1 MRILHI
7 CAGWQANNGAAVIG
21 KLLAGEHRAQGHDV
35 RFGSWAGIRELRE
48 ADEVWT
54 HCGWLPVLWW
64 AGLWARKL
72 VRVPEACYDPVR
84 LRYHGWKKS
93 LVKPIERHFLRKAA
107 KVVATC
113 PAEAEWIRAYAR
125 GIGDWGSGIRVEVT
139 DLKRFFKFQV
149 PGSKFQVSGSK
160 FQDRKVHLLYLGRR
174 HPLKG
179 VEYLERAVA
188 ELVEVGSRSR
198 TVELRMV
205 SDHFGEELEK
215 DWAWCD
221 VLVLPTLSDNF
232 GLVIAEALERGKRVM
247 TTDGAPAWE
256 PEEKVEKKGGGGQ
269 WRERLVYLKGYRDG
283 TDAERVE
290 LLKNAL
296 RETLCS

>member
-84 LRYHGWKKS
+84 LRYHGWKKT

-113 PAEAEWIRAYAR
+113 PAEAEWIRAYEPRAN
-125 GIGDWGSGIRVEVT
+125 VEIT
-139 DLKRFFKFQV
+139 DLKRFFHIVRLFDCSDCSIEEK
-149 PGSKFQVSGSK
+149 
-160 FQDRKVHLLYLGRR
+160 RNVHLLYLGRR

-188 ELVEVGSRSR
+188 QLQSEQSNNPNNR
-198 TVELRMV
+198 TIELRVV

-221 VLVLPTLSDNF
+221 ALVLPTLSENF
-232 GLVIAEALERGKRVM
+232 GRVIAEALERGKRVM
-247 TTDGAPAWE
+247 TTDGAPAWGE
-256 PEEKVEKKGGGGQ
+256 GELFDCSDCSDCSIGYGG
-269 WRERLVYLKGYRDG
+269 RLIYLKGYRDG

-290 LLKNAL
+290 LLKRGLESL
-296 RETLCS
+296 RA